1 MPVLADRAAHVVG
14 MPLALWPVSQST
26 ASTMNHA
33 ASLWP
38 SGHLAQLDNQD
49 LGRLAILW
57 RIQGLRG
64 NARASAI
71 ASAFEAEQ
79 RRRLQSLLSLD
90 QDVPIAWRR

>member
-1 MPVLADRAAHVVG
+1 
-14 MPLALWPVSQST
+14 
-26 ASTMNHA
+26 MNHA

-38 SGHLAQLDNQD
+38 FDHLAQLDNQD

-71 ASAFEAEQ
+71 AYAFEAEQ